1 MLDKKFSEE
10 YKGYMA
16 GRKKKGATKT
26 IYVRVSK
33 TLNQRLREDAER
45 QGRELSG
52 HIRIILENHY
62 ATAN

>member
-1 MLDKKFSEE
+1 
-10 YKGYMA
+10 MA
-16 GRKKKGATKT
+16 GRKKKGGTKT